1 MSRRQFIRQFGS
13 LGACAAWTATAM
25 ASAREVTS
33 RETLAERNT
42 AVIAVGG
49 IHRAVFEEAAPKL
62 MPRPRFIAIN
72 TRQRT
77 NPRLYV
83 DRYLVVGEGSEAP
96 ATMDDAMQCAR
107 AAVGN
112 IEDAIRGVEL
122 AFVIVG
128 LGGAA
133 GSGITPVL
141 AEVLHR
147 QGAMMFVQMVWPF
160 EWEGDGRD
168 RTANRAFS
176 MLLPIADAMCVTFN
190 DRWGDYAGGDAL
202 LSSVLAMAPRAFWAA
217 CRRALACPD
226 APTAAKFWPK
236 IGEPQQYLVSAGVPE

>member
-1 MSRRQFIRQFGS
+1 MDRRQFVRQFGS
-13 LGACAAWTATAM
+13 LGVCAAWPSAAM
-25 ASAREVTS
+25 AGPREAS
-33 RETLAERNT
+33 LIETPAEGNT

-49 IHRAVFEEAAPKL
+49 IQRAVFEQPPPKL

-77 NPRLYV
+77 KPRLYV
-83 DRYLVVGEGSEAP
+83 DRYLELGEGPEAP

-112 IEDAIRGVEL
+112 IEETVRGVEF
-122 AFVIVG
+122 AFVMVG

-141 AEVLHR
+141 ADVLRR
-147 QGAMMFVQMVWPF
+147 QGAKTFVHAVYPF
-160 EWEGDGRD
+160 EWEGAGRA
-168 RTANRAFS
+168 ANADRAFD
-176 MLLPIADAMCVTFN
+176 LLWPPAYSLHLTVN
-190 DRWGDYAGGDAL
+190 DWWAEWAGGEAS

-217 CRRALACPD
+217 CGRTLACPD
-226 APTAAKFWPK
+226 APTVAMDWRK
-236 IGEPQQYLVSAGVPE
+236 IEEPRQYLVPTGAPG